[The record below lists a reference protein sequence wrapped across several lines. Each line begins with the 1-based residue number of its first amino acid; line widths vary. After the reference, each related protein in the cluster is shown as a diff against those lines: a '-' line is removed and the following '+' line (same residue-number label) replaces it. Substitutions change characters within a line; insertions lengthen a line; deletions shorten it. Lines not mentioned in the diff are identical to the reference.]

1 MLIKHRISTHAS
13 PMQNYMTTYVICP
26 LKLIPLRDKLEKDK
40 QSFTSYGGSDLSA
53 YFTRNSLILL

>member
-1 MLIKHRISTHAS
+1 MICTHAS
-13 PMQNYMTTYVICP
+13 PIQNHMTTYFICP
-26 LKLIPLRDKLEKDK
+26 HKLIPLRDKLEKDK